1 MNVSLR
7 QFLLILIP
15 RHDMGEGQGG
25 ETTDFVIKEEKIK
38 LIIERGHLTQI
49 TSDCCRPGSNLNK
62 EKYCVCSEVCSES
75 TMNDEGALN
84 VQSKINC
91 IKVRHRSP
99 HHGH

>member
-1 MNVSLR
+1 MTRGRTGREDSSQRN
-7 QFLLILIP
+7 
-15 RHDMGEGQGG
+15 
-25 ETTDFVIKEEKIK
+25 TDFVIKEEKIK

-49 TSDCCRPGSNLNK
+49 TSDCCRPGSDLNK

-75 TMNDEGALN
+75 TINDERALN
-84 VQSKINC
+84 VQSKKNC